1 MHVSGIYF
9 INHKAKNYFPESAD
23 LLNLSV
29 TPLKEKE
36 PWKSNYFRV
45 IQTKI
50 RKINMGNTQPA
61 HNVPW
66 TSHEGSLNVRGYKG
80 PTGDSHGTNKNIDDV
95 MKKLFFRSNRPCITY
110 LSLFFTGRANIQKF

>member
-1 MHVSGIYF
+1 
-9 INHKAKNYFPESAD
+9 
-23 LLNLSV
+23 
-29 TPLKEKE
+29 
-36 PWKSNYFRV
+36 
-45 IQTKI
+45 
-50 RKINMGNTQPA
+50 MGNTQPA

-110 LSLFFTGRANIQKF
+110 LSLFFTGRANIQDPVAGSPWEQMMGRSKDVGQTYFLN